1 MVHMFSLLNSKMSIS
16 DTDVSQRKYGSI
28 DSESIHK
35 QPKWLPKS
43 FSFQQVAT
51 QITVSTT
58 IGCMGGILYAELYNM
73 NKPATMFTT
82 GSKWLAISVPF
93 FTARE
98 LLFKLT
104 DSKIITSTC
113 SGLIIGGG
121 IGMVRG
127 GPRAVVPVSVLHGFG
142 AMSIQCVFNL
152 VDKFRIHTAI
162 RKMQPAAEKNL
173 IKIESAGNDP
183 VKVLFNTTRDLIL
196 GLFGITNVPDC
207 VKYATD
213 IDYRKKQLLKLG
225 ILRTQIMDLKKELD
239 ELNIEY

>member
-1 MVHMFSLLNSKMSIS
+1 MPNSAPEIS
-16 DTDVSQRKYGSI
+16 KREYGSME
-28 DSESIHK
+28 SESTYKHSK
-35 QPKWLPKS
+35 RLPKS

-58 IGCMGGILYAELYNM
+58 IGCMGGLLYAELYNM

-93 FTARE
+93 FTTRE
-98 LLFKLT
+98 MLFKLT

-113 SGLIIGGG
+113 SGLLIGGG

-127 GPRAVVPVSVLHGFG
+127 GPRAVVPISVLHGFG
-142 AMSIQCVFNL
+142 AMSIQCLFNL
-152 VDKFRIHTAI
+152 VDKFRIHTAL
-162 RKMQPAAEKNL
+162 RKMQPAVEKNQ
-173 IKIESAGNDP
+173 IKIESVGNDP
-183 VKVLFNTTRDLIL
+183 VKLLFNTTRDLIL

-239 ELNIEY
+239 ELNIEYR